1 MELYFLIFTSW
12 ATYKQMYILNKQT
25 QSGLALTVVFS
36 IADLF
41 QMKRVE
47 SSRWWGL

>member
-1 MELYFLIFTSW
+1 MKNKQNYIFTSW
-12 ATYKQMYILNKQT
+12 ATYKQMYMLNKQT
-25 QSGLALTVVFS
+25 QLALTVVFS

-47 SSRWWGL
+47 SSRW